1 LSIAGIEAR
10 RLFQPQKF
18 AFQETQEDRMLRI
31 TRLAFFFA
39 LLTTLAAVATAQANP
54 ATNAPAASAPAASS
68 TPFDVNAAVEAYLA
82 KMPPARRAA
91 SNAYFEGSCWLIL
104 WDFLS
109 TVFVMWLL
117 LYFRWSASL
126 RNLAERLTRFR
137 PLQTALYWIQFIVL
151 VSVLTFPMTVY
162 EGYFREHKYDLLNQ
176 TFGPWMRDQ
185 AVGLAVGVVLGAI
198 LVIPLFGMV
207 RRLGKSW
214 WVWGA
219 VLSILF
225 FAFVSLIAP
234 VYIAPLFNKYKTLE
248 DSRIKDPILSMARAN
263 GIPATNVYEFDASQ
277 QSNRVSANVSGFANT
292 LRISLNDN
300 LLKRCTL
307 PEIETTMGHEMG
319 HYVLNHEY
327 KGLVMIGV
335 VIVIAFAF
343 LNWGITFALARWG
356 ESWGIRGITDVA
368 VLPLAVIVFSIFFL
382 LMTPV
387 SNSITRTMEF
397 EADMYGLNAA
407 RQPDGEANVDMLL
420 GEYRKLDP
428 TPLEEFIFFD
438 HPSGRTRITAAMR
451 WKAEHPETASPE
463 EMARPLFDAK

>member
-1 LSIAGIEAR
+1 MICA
-10 RLFQPQKF
+10 
-18 AFQETQEDRMLRI
+18 M
-31 TRLAFFFA
+31 RLACLFA
-39 LLTTLAAVATAQANP
+39 LLTALASFTTAQTNRGA
-54 ATNAPAASAPAASS
+54 NAPAAIPSTPVAAPAPA
-68 TPFDVNAAVEAYLA
+68 FDVNAAVEAYLA
-82 KMPPARRAA
+82 KMPPARRAR
-91 SNAYFEGSCWLIL
+91 SNSYFEGGYWLLL
-104 WDFLS
+104 WDFLT
-109 TVFVMWLL
+109 TVVAMWLL
-117 LYFRWSASL
+117 LRFRWSA
-126 RNLAERLTRFR
+126 RMRDLAERITRFR
-137 PLQTALYWIQFIVL
+137 IPQRAIYWVQFIV
-151 VSVLTFPMTVY
+151 VTAVLTFPMTVY
-162 EGYFREHKYDLLNQ
+162 ESYFREHKYDLLNQ

-185 AVGLAVGVVLGAI
+185 LVGLAVSVVLGAI
-198 LVIPLFGMV
+198 LIVPLFGLV
-207 RRLGKSW
+207 RRMGKSA

-219 VLSILF
+219 VLMIVF

-277 QSNRVSANVSGFANT
+277 QSNRVSANVSGFAST

-319 HYVLNHEY
+319 HYVLNHAY

-335 VIVIAFAF
+335 VIVIGFAF
-343 LNWGITFALARWG
+343 LNWGINFALARWG
-356 ESWGIRGITDVA
+356 EKWGVRGITDVA
-368 VLPLAVIVFSIFFL
+368 VLPLAVIVFSVYFL

-387 SNSITRTMEF
+387 TNTITRSMEF

-451 WKAEHPETASPE
+451 WKGEHPETASTE
-463 EMARPLFDAK
+463 EMARQLFDVK